1 MRGVR
6 HLEANGLASWMV
18 PWPIG
23 IRAEFRCFAVRDLCI
38 LRASL
43 DKRGNMAK
51 SDALRGAV
59 SKSVSRLLLT
69 CLAVLGLSPAA
80 KAVDPS
86 IVARIDAIRSKQRVH
101 SIVRTAPDVR
111 TLSADPAQW
120 GNWGNWNNWNNWAN
134 WANWGNWGNWPNY

>member
-1 MRGVR
+1 
-6 HLEANGLASWMV
+6 
-18 PWPIG
+18 
-23 IRAEFRCFAVRDLCI
+23 
-38 LRASL
+38 
-43 DKRGNMAK
+43 MAK
-51 SDALRGAV
+51 SDSIRGAV
-59 SKSVSRLLLT
+59 AKSVSRLLLT

-134 WANWGNWGNWPNY
+134 WANWGNWGNWPNH